1 MVGKKKILAESFREM
16 VWSELERKL
25 TEEPAEQE
33 GILFTEGVSEE
44 GSDGLPDLGSIP
56 PESFTERSLGTPK
69 KESKDELIGLV
80 RGLNGD
86 SIGEKLTSLSGYL
99 AHPPAPQTAGDVSNF
114 ILYVNAVKT
123 LTSILTDFSPSSSGF
138 LYEAFL
144 AACVNGEQISGREII
159 LDGEKLTNIADIKIN
174 GGFYGVKLNKNGVV
188 SGSFRNLM
196 ATLLEHDSIT
206 YITSL
211 KKITGEGLEI
221 EGTVTTYEIPITSD
235 NIIQL
240 LTSASNPTNVSSMR
254 TPQASFLE
262 QLGDALDDPAAV
274 VRAIQNTFQE
284 NNPKDADTI
293 IWGDKGNTEN
303 VLKTFDLKNL
313 KTTYGWQKGGK
324 FKFNKTQ
331 VIGLAEQGAPIEQQA
346 PAEGGTSAGESCS
359 ADPLSRETC
368 NALSSL
374 NKTWE
379 PIFAA
384 AGVPFKQPKLVFYS
398 QTGSSGCGSAQ
409 SAMGPFYCPSD
420 QGIYIDTDFYREM
433 EAKLGAGGDFARAYV
448 IAHEYGHHIQ
458 TITGISEQIRSAQQ
472 QRPGAAEPGPGLHA
486 RSGGSLR

>member
-114 ILYVNAVKT
+114 ILYVNTVKT

-206 YITSL
+206 YLTSL

-331 VIGLAEQGAPIEQQA
+331 VIGLAEQGAPIELKIGKKAIVENIKNYLEKTESGFAKILSQA
-346 PAEGGTSAGESCS
+346 MQVLEK
-359 ADPLSRETC
+359 
-368 NALSSL
+368 LSSL
-374 NKTWE
+374 TDKTHDYATNGFE
-379 PIFAA
+379 ASTGGQALQLSKEMASETTDLIN
-384 AGVPFKQPKLVFYS
+384 LVTES
-398 QTGSSGCGSAQ
+398 SSGS
-409 SAMGPFYCPSD
+409 P
-420 QGIYIDTDFYREM
+420 
-433 EAKLGAGGDFARAYV
+433 
-448 IAHEYGHHIQ
+448 
-458 TITGISEQIRSAQQ
+458 
-472 QRPGAAEPGPGLHA
+472 
-486 RSGGSLR
+486 